1 MAVTLAI
8 HEPPEL
14 TAELPVLVFIHGML
28 ASRHQ
33 WTGHFE
39 ALHPHAQ
46 PVCVELWG
54 HGDSPAPEE
63 PDQYAI
69 QTIIGQIEQWR
80 QSRRISRLIICGHS
94 FGAGLAMRY
103 VLTYPD
109 KVSGL
114 IFMNS
119 LSALSE
125 PTLFTDNPTR
135 KARMEALLTGGVE
148 ALRRLPFHPRHALRL
163 DADLRARL
171 VREADRVDPIAVVKL
186 NLLTGPSLSAL
197 SELDQIECPTLLVN
211 GRFEKRFQPMRE
223 RALAEIRHCEVVDL
237 DAGHAVN
244 LEQPVAFNHAVTQFV
259 QNLDMTKG
267 DTN

>member
-1 MAVTLAI
+1 MTVTLAI
-8 HEPPEL
+8 HEPSAL
-14 TAELPVLVFIHGML
+14 NADLPVLVLIHGML

-33 WTGHFE
+33 WTGHFK
-39 ALHPHAQ
+39 ALQAFAQ

-54 HGDSPAPEE
+54 HGDSPAPEQ
-63 PDQYAI
+63 DDHYAI
-69 QTIIGQIEQWR
+69 QTIVGQIESWR
-80 QSRRISRLIICGHS
+80 QARGIDQLIVCGHS
-94 FGAGLAMRY
+94 FGAGLAIRY
-103 VLTYPD
+103 ALTHPG
-109 KVSGL
+109 KVPGL

-135 KARMEALLTGGVE
+135 KARMDALLTDGVE
-148 ALRRLPFHPRHALRL
+148 ALRRLPFHPRHAHRL

-171 VREADRVDPIAVVKL
+171 VHEADRVNPAAVVKL

-197 SELDQIECPTLLVN
+197 SELDRIQCPTLLIN

-244 LEQPVAFNHAVTQFV
+244 LEQPVAFNQAVTQFM
-259 QNLDMTKG
+259 QNLD
-267 DTN
+267 TN